1 MNKINLRL
9 YWRNPASID
18 TQMRKNTGIVWKIV
32 LMTLLIRLFW
42 SWHIFFVFFSLWSR
56 LLCIANHGS
65 GFMERLVYRYLNR
78 NLEVEN
84 LYIDG
89 YLEASLSNQ
98 ATFGKGAPSK
108 FKLKLKV
115 TGGAI
120 LLLQPWSPKSGVW
133 LTNENIDLVFWGK
146 WYL

>member
-1 MNKINLRL
+1 
-9 YWRNPASID
+9 
-18 TQMRKNTGIVWKIV
+18 
-32 LMTLLIRLFW
+32 
-42 SWHIFFVFFSLWSR
+42 
-56 LLCIANHGS
+56 
-65 GFMERLVYRYLNR
+65 MERLVYRYLNR

-115 TGGAI
+115 TGE
-120 LLLQPWSPKSGVW
+120 QFCYSSPGHQSLEYG
-133 LTNENIDLVFWGK
+133 
-146 WYL
+146 